1 MKKKIYKYLVL
12 ISLILIDL
20 SVKIQ
25 SHKLCAIIILLNIRK
40 SKEFRYKN
48 IKTKRK
54 VLVFPKSN
62 GYEDLI
68 ESFNNENRRDI
79 VFFLLPRNFLKK
91 IFSFYFGK
99 NYEKDYYTKLK
110 TESEIYRKKLYIKF
124 LTSVFKYLESFT
136 KFDAFIS
143 FNLFYY
149 AEKYFEEVCKNLNT
163 KFIVLH
169 KESAFNYYEEKKAV
183 VLYGKYNDKS
193 LSHKISVY
201 SESQKKLL
209 IKSKIAN
216 KNQVVVNGT
225 PRSDYAFKLRKIPPR
240 GKILVFYL
248 IEYNRGQVFG
258 YDKQV
263 NWKKLY
269 KQTLKYLFK
278 FAKKNPEIQ
287 IILKGKT
294 GIHKK
299 GHAELNNLPQNCIFI
314 EGGTGHEL
322 LKNASVVIAFNSTI
336 LFETIASN
344 RNLIVPN
351 FNNEN
356 KMKKNLL
363 LEIKNKKYLINSERD
378 FQNKIVFYL
387 SLKYKNKK
395 ISKIDSKSLKYFLGN
410 ANGNSCEKMR
420 EFLERNIG
428 C

>member
-1 MKKKIYKYLVL
+1 M
-12 ISLILIDL
+12 
-20 SVKIQ
+20 
-25 SHKLCAIIILLNIRK
+25 
-40 SKEFRYKN
+40 
-48 IKTKRK
+48 
-54 VLVFPKSN
+54 
-62 GYEDLI
+62 
-68 ESFNNENRRDI
+68 
-79 VFFLLPRNFLKK
+79 
-91 IFSFYFGK
+91 
-99 NYEKDYYTKLK
+99 
-110 TESEIYRKKLYIKF
+110 
-124 LTSVFKYLESFT
+124 
-136 KFDAFIS
+136 
-143 FNLFYY
+143 
-149 AEKYFEEVCKNLNT
+149 
-163 KFIVLH
+163 
-169 KESAFNYYEEKKAV
+169 
-183 VLYGKYNDKS
+183 
-193 LSHKISVY
+193 
-201 SESQKKLL
+201 
-209 IKSKIAN
+209 
-216 KNQVVVNGT
+216 
-225 PRSDYAFKLRKIPPR
+225 
-240 GKILVFYL
+240 VFYL